1 MPKFD
6 KVCVAITD
14 LEKDRENIQKL
25 EGIIKKDDGLKEIE
39 RGFTIAGW
47 SILLVITIYITIHF
61 IVAFPKLVHGW
72 DGIDLSTDTDISIDT
87 GTRETITDTV
97 IIEPGYDI
105 SVTDS
110 EDEVIE
116 LEVISINPDTGG
128 PVQIEGFDYE
138 TGTFIELEMA
148 IK

>member
-1 MPKFD
+1 M
-6 KVCVAITD
+6 
-14 LEKDRENIQKL
+14 
-25 EGIIKKDDGLKEIE
+25 
-39 RGFTIAGW
+39 
-47 SILLVITIYITIHF
+47 
-61 IVAFPKLVHGW
+61 HGW

-116 LEVISINPDTGG
+116 LEVITINPDTGG